1 MGFPGGIFGSIAAS
15 AGAAADIA
23 TELTSFTKFK
33 QRVDELI
40 HDLKGS
46 PAGAQHVGQEALA
59 RHQFGGGD
67 GAWGDAA
74 GVFTSYQSVIKDLE
88 SLSRL
93 LSDSMDGM
101 GIAVV
106 ASHKG
111 YQHIDEHLRDRVKRI
126 HAETTKHYDERPPG
140 DQLYGKDPY
149 AKYEHSGHNSPSG
162 TGHGHHQPP
171 EGQPPA
177 DGADK
182 TKGSTGTGGSSG
194 GAI

>member
-46 PAGAQHVGQEALA
+46 PAGSGHVGQEPVS
-59 RHQFGGGD
+59 RHQFGGDG
-67 GAWGDAA
+67 GAWGDAS
-74 GVFTSYQSVIKDLE
+74 GLFDSYQSVIKDLE

-101 GIAVV
+101 GIAVL

-111 YQHIDEHLRDRVKRI
+111 YQHIDEHLRDRVKKI
-126 HAETTKHYDERPPG
+126 HAETKKRYDERPPG
-140 DQLYGKDPY
+140 DQPYGKDPY
-149 AKYEHSGHNSPSG
+149 TKYDHHGGHK
-162 TGHGHHQPP
+162 PP
-171 EGQPPA
+171 TGQPPA
-177 DGADK
+177 G
-182 TKGSTGTGGSSG
+182 GSDAGTGSGTGTESGKNPGSGSSTG